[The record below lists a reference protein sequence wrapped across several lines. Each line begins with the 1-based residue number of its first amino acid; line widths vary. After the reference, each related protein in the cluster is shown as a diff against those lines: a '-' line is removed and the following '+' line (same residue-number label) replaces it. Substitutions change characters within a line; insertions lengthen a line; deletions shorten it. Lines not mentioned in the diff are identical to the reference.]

1 MHLCDLALTT
11 VSNTVRNTLILL
23 GLTPQ
28 SVMLGLSSDNV
39 NHYQPNKNHVLLIF
53 KLHVYNAREKHGL
66 NTLDVLCDKKEI
78 IKTEY
83 RLSFNS
89 VNKKKIY

>member
-28 SVMLGLSSDNV
+28 SAMLGLSSDNV
-39 NHYQPNKNHVLLIF
+39 NHYEPNKNHVLLIF

>member
-1 MHLCDLALTT
+1 M
-11 VSNTVRNTLILL
+11 ILL
-23 GLTPQ
+23 ALTPQ
-28 SVMLGLSSDNV
+28 SAMLGLSSDNV
-39 NHYQPNKNHVLLIF
+39 NHDEPNKNHVLLIF

-83 RLSFNS
+83 RLPFNS

>member
-11 VSNTVRNTLILL
+11 VSNTVWNTLILPA
-23 GLTPQ
+23 LTPQ
-28 SVMLGLSSDNV
+28 TAMLGLSSDDE
-39 NHYQPNKNHVLLIF
+39 NHDEPNINHVLLIF

-66 NTLDVLCDKKEI
+66 NTIDVLSDIKEI

-89 VNKKKIY
+89 VNKRKIC

>member
-28 SVMLGLSSDNV
+28 SAMLGLSSDNV

-78 IKTEY
+78 IKTEH